1 MFNKS
6 VNILMFEGNP
16 KGLIMCE
23 LSNWNGRAYKFS
35 RTHLKDFLK
44 RSDANYTGV
53 YFLFGK
59 DDMNEYTVYIG
70 EAEQIANRI
79 NQHLKDRDYWTEVIV
94 LLSKDDYL
102 NKAHVKYLEHCFFK
116 KAKDEDRTK
125 VINNTIPTRS
135 SVSEYDESMLKEFFE
150 NSLLL
155 ISLLGKKVFDHIA
168 DDVVMSDDKNIMY
181 IKAIRGADAK
191 GIPTSDGFVVFKDSQ
206 IANDTTQSISTS
218 LLNLRKR
225 LIEERV
231 IVNYKFTKDYLFT
244 SPSLAASFVMGR
256 SANGRMEWKT
266 KDKKAINDLES

>member
-1 MFNKS
+1 
-6 VNILMFEGNP
+6 
-16 KGLIMCE
+16 
-23 LSNWNGRAYKFS
+23 
-35 RTHLKDFLK
+35 
-44 RSDANYTGV
+44 
-53 YFLFGK
+53 
-59 DDMNEYTVYIG
+59 
-70 EAEQIANRI
+70 
-79 NQHLKDRDYWTEVIV
+79 
-94 LLSKDDYL
+94 
-102 NKAHVKYLEHCFFK
+102 
-116 KAKDEDRTK
+116 
-125 VINNTIPTRS
+125 
-135 SVSEYDESMLKEFFE
+135 
-150 NSLLL
+150 
-155 ISLLGKKVFDHIA
+155 
-168 DDVVMSDDKNIMY
+168 MSDDKNIMY